1 MHQIGIST
9 IDIYFNNIR
18 KILDSVNDFCKD
30 IEHENRNSI
39 LEEKPN
45 PELDDTIKQIKNIK
59 IKGEDDKEVTRKKVI
74 GFLYKKSI
82 HFLPTDKISTD
93 FLASEKFL
101 NNLFFIFHDNHV
113 VHHSHVTG
121 KIIGH
126 AHEYCNYQVR

>member
-1 MHQIGIST
+1 MYQIGIST

-74 GFLYKKSI
+74 GFYTKNQFISCQLIK
-82 HFLPTDKISTD
+82 FLP
-93 FLASEKFL
+93 
-101 NNLFFIFHDNHV
+101 IF
-113 VHHSHVTG
+113 
-121 KIIGH
+121 
-126 AHEYCNYQVR
+126 